1 MQRLSEYWIDK
12 YDWRRAEAA
21 LNQAGSYAATIC
33 EDEIHFLHLRSRHET
48 KRAIILTHGWPGS
61 ILEFLDTAERLTNPT
76 AYGRAASEAFHVVI
90 PSLPGFG
97 FSTATQFDWAIQDTG
112 AAWAA
117 LMKELGYDTYF
128 AQGGDWGSAIT
139 IALAQKDPEHCRAIH
154 LNALWIDPVNF
165 VPDELTADELADLAK
180 LQHFTAK
187 QTSYARLQ
195 ALRPQKIGYALADSP
210 VALAAWILDL
220 YWTGVDHDGV
230 LQQAVSFDKL
240 IDTVMMYWLPNAGT
254 SSARFYWKNYD
265 PLDYSIFTGKAG
277 FSRFPGEILS
287 LSQRLTEKRLTNLV
301 YWNTPS
307 SGGHFAALEQ
317 PDLFAEELFSFARIA
332 EEQAD

>member
-1 MQRLSEYWIDK
+1 MLTLSEYWTDV
-12 YDWRRAEAA
+12 YDWRRAETAI
-21 LNQAGSYAATIC
+21 NDAGSYVANAG

-48 KRAIILTHGWPGS
+48 KRAIILSHGWPGS
-61 ILEFLDTAERLTNPT
+61 ILEFLDAAQCLTNPT
-76 AYGRAASEAFHVVI
+76 AFGRSASEAFHVVI

-97 FSTATQFDWAIQDTG
+97 FSTAKRFDWAIQDTA
-112 AAWAA
+112 AAWAT
-117 LMKELGYDTYF
+117 LMQKLGYTSYF

-139 IALAQKDPEHCRAIH
+139 IALAQQDPQHCKAIH
-154 LNALWIDPVNF
+154 LNALWIDPSNF
-165 VPDELTADELADLAK
+165 IPSELTEDELADLK
-180 LQHFTAK
+180 NLQHFTAK

-210 VALAAWILDL
+210 IALAAWILDL

-230 LQQAVSFDKL
+230 LEQVVSFDHL

-265 PLDYSIFTGKAG
+265 PLDYSVFSGPAG

-287 LSQRLTEKRLTNLV
+287 LSKRLTEKRLTNLI

-307 SGGHFAALEQ
+307 AGGHFAALER
-317 PDLFAEELFSFARIA
+317 PELFAEELYRFADTV
-332 EEQAD
+332 EQKTK